1 MMHTLAN
8 ILFQSVS
15 PTNSDIMVVNMNQN
29 FYGQLRNCRV
39 SKNIMQLKPR

>member
-1 MMHTLAN
+1 MHILAN

-29 FYGQLRNCRV
+29 FYGQLKNCRV
-39 SKNIMQLKPR
+39 KKTIMQVKPR